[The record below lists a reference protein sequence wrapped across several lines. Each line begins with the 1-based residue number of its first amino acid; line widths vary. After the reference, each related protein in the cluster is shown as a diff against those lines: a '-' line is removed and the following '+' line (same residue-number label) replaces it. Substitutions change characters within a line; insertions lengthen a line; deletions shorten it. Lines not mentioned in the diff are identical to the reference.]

1 MKISYLLFVLLFF
14 LNMILLINI
23 NYISKF
29 LNIIDKPD
37 KFLKKHKKDTFLM
50 GGPIIFFNL
59 SIVFLYFI
67 LNLNFTNDYLI
78 EDFTKRNLLIFF
90 LTSLC
95 FFFTGFID
103 DKYKINPNLK
113 FAIFIAILLFFLIL
127 DNNLLLQNIS
137 IFKTYYY
144 IESIFISYVFTIFC
158 FLAFINAFNFFDG
171 INLQIGFYSIF
182 LIFIFFIKGF
192 FIAFWLVLLIS
203 IIFYLYLNFK
213 NHSFLG
219 DSGSLLLSFIFSY
232 FFVLS
237 HNNYDLFKADEIFLI
252 MILPGIDMLRLTI
265 NRFLN
270 KKNPLYG
277 DRMHIH
283 HLVEQKYGS
292 VIAPF
297 VTIFL
302 SCLPYALY
310 SLFQNSILIILLSIA
325 SYVFY
330 ISYLTKKNFT

>member
-14 LNMILLINI
+14 LNMILLLNI

-113 FAIFIAILLFFLIL
+113 FAIFIAILLFLLIL

-144 IESIFISYVFTIFC
+144 IESIFISYVFTIFWT
-158 FLAFINAFNFFDG
+158 G
-171 INLQIGFYSIF
+171 
-182 LIFIFFIKGF
+182 K
-192 FIAFWLVLLIS
+192 
-203 IIFYLYLNFK
+203 
-213 NHSFLG
+213 
-219 DSGSLLLSFIFSY
+219 
-232 FFVLS
+232 
-237 HNNYDLFKADEIFLI
+237 
-252 MILPGIDMLRLTI
+252 TI
-265 NRFLN
+265 
-270 KKNPLYG
+270 
-277 DRMHIH
+277 
-283 HLVEQKYGS
+283 
-292 VIAPF
+292 
-297 VTIFL
+297 
-302 SCLPYALY
+302 
-310 SLFQNSILIILLSIA
+310 QNE
-325 SYVFY
+325 
-330 ISYLTKKNFT
+330 